1 MNPMIISA
9 ASGLRSRMESLDM
22 IANNLANAA
31 TSGFKKDS
39 ELYGLYSGSEDA
51 ETYTSTLPVIEKPWI
66 DHSQGTLQVTSNPF
80 DVAIRG
86 KGFFAVKGPTNTLYT
101 RSGNFQMKT
110 DGTLATAEGHPVLL
124 DTGSPLKLDPN
135 QAFEVGLDGSVV
147 QNGMP
152 LGKLQTV
159 AFPDPTV
166 LNKQGSTYFQLSDP
180 KVKPAA
186 AAAEIHQG
194 KLEGSNVNTAESA
207 VRLVSVMRQFEMI
220 NKAISLAGEMDRR
233 VVEDLT
239 KTSS

>member
-1 MNPMIISA
+1 
-9 ASGLRSRMESLDM
+9 MESLDM
-22 IANNLANAA
+22 IANNLANSA

-39 ELYGLYSGSEDA
+39 ELYGLFSGHAEDP
-51 ETYTSTLPVIEKPWI
+51 ETYSSTLPVIEKPWI

-86 KGFFAVKGPTNTLYT
+86 KGFFAVKGPTATLYT
-101 RSGNFQMKT
+101 RNGNFQMKT
-110 DGTLATAEGHPVLL
+110 DGTVATAEGHPVLL
-124 DTGSPLKLDPN
+124 ESGNPLKIDPGR
-135 QAFEVGLDGSVV
+135 AFEVGLDGTVT
-147 QNGMP
+147 QDGTA

-159 AFPDPTV
+159 AFPDPAV
-166 LNKQGSTYFQLSDP
+166 LNKQGSTYFQLGDP
-180 KVKPAA
+180 KAKPAPA
-186 AAAEIHQG
+186 LAEIHQG

-233 VVEDLT
+233 VVEDVT